1 MRFDWSFP
9 AEKIPV
15 QAERLEVPAGTKS
28 LRIEGTL
35 HLPASRPEGGIIT
48 LFGLMSGA
56 VEGSRVQ
63 VGAVSIGLRDQIR
76 LESQGEQE
84 GSGKILWGNFRE
96 RVYALVWDG
105 RTMSFTMEGM
115 PTVTLDT
122 AVAGPLG
129 HGGVIWGGQNVTV
142 RNLHKTESV
151 PPRGFRIEG
160 SVSFSGGAVAP
171 PPPPPPVESGAAGE
185 LLAIA
190 ERLRAIAG
198 SL

>member
-48 LFGLMSGA
+48 LFGLVSGA
-56 VEGSRVQ
+56 VEGARVQ
-63 VGAVSIGLRDQIR
+63 VGAVSIGLKDQIR
-76 LESQGEQE
+76 LESQGEQQ
-84 GSGKILWGNFRE
+84 GSGKILWGNFQE
-96 RVYALVWDG
+96 RVYVLVWDG
-105 RTMSFTMEGM
+105 RTMSFAMEGM

-129 HGGVIWGGQNVTV
+129 HGGVIWGGQNVTA
-142 RNLHKTESV
+142 RNLHKTESI

-160 SVSFSGGAVAP
+160 SVSFSGGAAAP
-171 PPPPPPVESGAAGE
+171 PPPPAGSGVAEE
-185 LLAIA
+185 LLSIS